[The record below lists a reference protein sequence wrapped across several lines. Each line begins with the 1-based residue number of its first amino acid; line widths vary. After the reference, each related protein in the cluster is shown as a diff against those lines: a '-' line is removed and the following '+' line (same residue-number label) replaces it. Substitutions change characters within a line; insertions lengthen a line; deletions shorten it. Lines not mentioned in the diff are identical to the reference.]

1 MGKANKRKGSLKRFL
16 KNERVFK
23 KMKRKCFF
31 VILFLTL
38 AIFLSGCGG
47 VTTPKKLDAEFTIT
61 DWEINSLGY
70 VEVYYTIKN
79 TGNITIDYYEVYFK
93 AACND
98 GSIYQD
104 FDNGLNVK
112 AGEELSDY
120 TYILVPSGKNVVSV
134 YVSDYDLINYNYL
147 WSY

>member
-1 MGKANKRKGSLKRFL
+1 MKG
-16 KNERVFK
+16 VFK

-47 VTTPKKLDAEFTIT
+47 ITTLDAEFAIT
-61 DWEINSLGY
+61 GWEIINSLGY

-93 AACND
+93 AACSD

-104 FDNGLNVK
+104 FDNGLNLK
-112 AGEELSDY
+112 PGEELSDY
-120 TYILVPSGKNVVSV
+120 TYISVPSGKKVVSV
-134 YVSDYDLINYNYL
+134 YVSDYDLTNYNYL

>member
-16 KNERVFK
+16 KNERAFK

-47 VTTPKKLDAEFTIT
+47 IITPKKLDAVFTIT
-61 DWEINSLGY
+61 DWEISSLGY
-70 VEVYYTIKN
+70 VEVFYTIKN

-93 AACND
+93 AACSD

-112 AGEELSDY
+112 TGEELSDY

-134 YVSDYDLINYNYL
+134 YVSDYDLTNYNYL

>member
-23 KMKRKCFF
+23 KMKRKNFF
-31 VILFLTL
+31 VIFFLTL

-47 VTTPKKLDAEFTIT
+47 ITTPKKLDAVLTIT
-61 DWEINSLGY
+61 DWEISSFGY
-70 VEVYYTIKN
+70 VKVFYTITN
-79 TGNITIDYYEVYFK
+79 TGKITIDYYEVYFK
-93 AACND
+93 AACSD

-112 AGEELSDY
+112 TGEELSDY

-134 YVSDYDLINYNYL
+134 YVSDYDLTNYNYL

>member
-1 MGKANKRKGSLKRFL
+1 MKG
-16 KNERVFK
+16 VFK

-38 AIFLSGCGG
+38 AIFLSGCAGIA
-47 VTTPKKLDAEFTIT
+47 TPKKLDAEFTIT
-61 DWEINSLGY
+61 DWEISSLGY
-70 VEVYYTIKN
+70 VEVFYTIKN

-93 AACND
+93 AACSD

-104 FDNGLNVK
+104 FDNGLNLK
-112 AGEELSDY
+112 TGEELSDY
-120 TYILVPSGKNVVSV
+120 TYISVPSGKKVVSV
-134 YVSDYDLINYNYL
+134 YVSDYDLTNYNYL

>member
-1 MGKANKRKGSLKRFL
+1 
-16 KNERVFK
+16 
-23 KMKRKCFF
+23 MKRKCFF
-31 VILFLTL
+31 VILFLAL

-47 VTTPKKLDAEFTIT
+47 ITTPKKLDAVFTIT
-61 DWEINSLGY
+61 DWEISSLGY
-70 VEVYYTIKN
+70 VEVFYTIKN

-93 AACND
+93 AACSD

-112 AGEELSDY
+112 TEEELSDY

-134 YVSDYDLINYNYL
+134 YVSDYDLTNYNYL

>member
-1 MGKANKRKGSLKRFL
+1 
-16 KNERVFK
+16 
-23 KMKRKCFF
+23 MKRKCFF

-47 VTTPKKLDAEFTIT
+47 ITTPKKLDAEFTVT
-61 DWEINSLGY
+61 GWEIINSLGY

-93 AACND
+93 AACSD

-104 FDNGLNVK
+104 FDNGLNLK
-112 AGEELSDY
+112 TGEELSDY
-120 TYILVPSGKNVVSV
+120 TYISVPSGKKVVSV
-134 YVSDYDLINYNYL
+134 YVSDYDLTNYNYL

>member
-1 MGKANKRKGSLKRFL
+1 MKG
-16 KNERVFK
+16 VFK
-23 KMKRKCFF
+23 QMKRKCFF

-38 AIFLSGCGG
+38 AIFLSGCSG
-47 VTTPKKLDAEFTIT
+47 VTTSKKLDAGFTIT

-79 TGNITIDYYEVYFK
+79 TGSITIDYYEVYFK
-93 AACND
+93 AACDD

-112 AGEELSDY
+112 TGEELSDY
-120 TYILVPSGKNVVSV
+120 TYILVPSEKNVVSV
-134 YVSDYDLINYNYL
+134 NVSDYDLTNYNYL

>member
-23 KMKRKCFF
+23 KMKRKNFF
-31 VILFLTL
+31 VIFFLTL

-47 VTTPKKLDAEFTIT
+47 ITTPKKLDAVFTIT
-61 DWEINSLGY
+61 DWEISSFGY
-70 VEVYYTIKN
+70 VKVFYTITN
-79 TGNITIDYYEVYFK
+79 TGKITIDYYEVYFK
-93 AACND
+93 AECSD

-112 AGEELSDY
+112 IGEELSDY

-134 YVSDYDLINYNYL
+134 YVSDYDLTNYNYL

>member
-1 MGKANKRKGSLKRFL
+1 
-16 KNERVFK
+16 
-23 KMKRKCFF
+23 MKRKCFF

-38 AIFLSGCGG
+38 AIFLSGCSG
-47 VTTPKKLDAEFTIT
+47 VTTSKKLDAEFTIT

-79 TGNITIDYYEVYFK
+79 TGSITIDYYEVYFK
-93 AACND
+93 AACSD

-112 AGEELSDY
+112 TGEELSDY

-134 YVSDYDLINYNYL
+134 NVSDYDLTNYNYL

>member
-1 MGKANKRKGSLKRFL
+1 
-16 KNERVFK
+16 
-23 KMKRKCFF
+23 MKRKCFF

-38 AIFLSGCGG
+38 AIFLSGCSG
-47 VTTPKKLDAEFTIT
+47 VTTSKKLDAEFTIT

-79 TGNITIDYYEVYFK
+79 TGSITIDYYEVYFK
-93 AACND
+93 AACSD

-112 AGEELSDY
+112 TGEELSDY
-120 TYILVPSGKNVVSV
+120 TYILVPSGENIVSV
-134 YVSDYDLINYNYL
+134 NVSDYDLTNYNYL

>member
-1 MGKANKRKGSLKRFL
+1 
-16 KNERVFK
+16 
-23 KMKRKCFF
+23 MKRKCFF

-47 VTTPKKLDAEFTIT
+47 ITTPKKLDAEFTIT
-61 DWEINSLGY
+61 GWEIINSLGY

-79 TGNITIDYYEVYFK
+79 TGSITIDYYEVYFK
-93 AACND
+93 AACSD

-112 AGEELSDY
+112 TGEELSDY

-134 YVSDYDLINYNYL
+134 YVDDYDLINYNYL

>member
-1 MGKANKRKGSLKRFL
+1 
-16 KNERVFK
+16 
-23 KMKRKCFF
+23 MKRKCFF

-47 VTTPKKLDAEFTIT
+47 VTTPKKLDAGFTIT

-93 AACND
+93 AACSD
-98 GSIYQD
+98 ESIYQD

-112 AGEELSDY
+112 RRRIIRLYLYFSTFWEECSISLC
-120 TYILVPSGKNVVSV
+120 
-134 YVSDYDLINYNYL
+134 
-147 WSY
+147 

>member
-1 MGKANKRKGSLKRFL
+1 
-16 KNERVFK
+16 
-23 KMKRKCFF
+23 MKRKCFF

-47 VTTPKKLDAEFTIT
+47 VTTLDAEFTIT
-61 DWEINSLGY
+61 DWEISSLGY
-70 VEVYYTIKN
+70 VEVFYIIKN

-93 AACND
+93 AACSD

-112 AGEELSDY
+112 TGEELSDY
-120 TYILVPSGKNVVSV
+120 TFILVPSGKNVVSV
-134 YVSDYDLINYNYL
+134 YVSDYYLTNYNYL

>member
-1 MGKANKRKGSLKRFL
+1 MKG
-16 KNERVFK
+16 VFK
-23 KMKRKCFF
+23 QMKRKCFF

-38 AIFLSGCGG
+38 VIFLSGCSG
-47 VTTPKKLDAEFTIT
+47 VTTSKKLDAGFTVT
-61 DWEINSLGY
+61 GWEIINSLGY

-93 AACND
+93 AACSD

-112 AGEELSDY
+112 TGEELSDY
-120 TYILVPSGKNVVSV
+120 TYISVPSEKNVVSV
-134 YVSDYDLINYNYL
+134 YVSDYDLTNYNYL